1 MSDKDFGFW
10 DSLEE
15 GKSNLVR
22 IANSHSMDGYLS
34 GVEDDLLIEK
44 ELQGRHATAM
54 QALTDKGRSD
64 AALPLTTDA
73 GTRVSFISNVGSLLT
88 YDECPEPGSEG
99 TIVTVRTAVGDTTH
113 HDTRFFVKFDD
124 GVFMAVDRVHLRA
137 VTNKKQATNFRRV
150 VSSLGDLSEFLIS
163 AGSKQSE
170 LVHKSTQDIWS
181 FHMDGDSYVI
191 ERLFDDSGEPLK
203 V

>member
-10 DSLEE
+10 DSLEDGE
-15 GKSNLVR
+15 SNLVR
-22 IANSHSMDGYLS
+22 IANSHSMDSFLADAQ
-34 GVEDDLLIEK
+34 DDLLIEK
-44 ELQGRHATAM
+44 ELQGHHATAL
-54 QALTDKGRSD
+54 QALTDKGRAD
-64 AALPLTTDA
+64 AAIPLTTDA

-88 YDECPEPGSEG
+88 YAECPEPGSEG
-99 TIVTVRTAVGDTTH
+99 TVVTVRTAVGDTTH
-113 HDTRFFVKFDD
+113 HANRLFVKFDD
-124 GVFMAVDRVHLRA
+124 GIFMAVDRVHLRTVA
-137 VTNKKQATNFRRV
+137 SKKQATNFRRV

-181 FHMDGDSYVI
+181 FHMDGDNYVI

>member
-1 MSDKDFGFW
+1 MSEKDFGFW

-22 IANSHSMDGYLS
+22 IANSHSMDGFLS

-64 AALPLTTDA
+64 AAISLTTDA

-88 YDECPEPGSEG
+88 YAECPEPGSEG
-99 TIVTVRTAVGDTTH
+99 TVVNGSDC
-113 HDTRFFVKFDD
+113 
-124 GVFMAVDRVHLRA
+124 G
-137 VTNKKQATNFRRV
+137 RRYN
-150 VSSLGDLSEFLIS
+150 S
-163 AGSKQSE
+163 
-170 LVHKSTQDIWS
+170 
-181 FHMDGDSYVI
+181 
-191 ERLFDDSGEPLK
+191 P
-203 V
+203 